1 MPSKSCLGSTF
12 IAVSFVLFS
21 NVLIVKLLY
30 AVLFD
35 LLKITEWPS
44 VWERVA
50 NSVYH
55 HYSVISLYVKICL
68 SIFPF
73 DV

>member
-1 MPSKSCLGSTF
+1 MPSKSCLGSTY

-21 NVLIVKLLY
+21 NVLILKLLY

-44 VWERVA
+44 VWERAA
-50 NSVYH
+50 NSAYHLFFVVY
-55 HYSVISLYVKICL
+55 
-68 SIFPF
+68 
-73 DV
+73 